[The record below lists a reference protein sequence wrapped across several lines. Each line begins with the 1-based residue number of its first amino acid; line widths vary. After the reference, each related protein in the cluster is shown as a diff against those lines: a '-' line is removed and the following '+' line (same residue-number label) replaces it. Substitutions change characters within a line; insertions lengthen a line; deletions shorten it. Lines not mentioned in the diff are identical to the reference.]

1 MIDRND
7 DFAAARGIV
16 TGALLSLGLV
26 FGAALLVHLVATWV
40 GA

>member
-26 FGAALLVHLVATWV
+26 FGCALLVHIVATWV

>member
-1 MIDRND
+1 MDRDD

-26 FGAALLVHLVATWV
+26 FGCALLVHIVATWV

>member
-1 MIDRND
+1 MDRD
-7 DFAAARGIV
+7 DEFAAARGIV

-26 FGAALLVHLVATWV
+26 FGCALLVHIVATWV